1 MIITPDGKTIVTKQV
16 ATVKPSVAKSV
27 TAGPTVINTA
37 KLAVAKPAVAKSAV
51 AKPSTVDVLAK
62 PSKPKTKIIIR
73 KVISS
78 EEVSYRNSNI
88 EYHLP
93 RDFVIAKGFLTS
105 LPLYT
110 NQI

>member
-37 KLAVAKPAVAKSAV
+37 VAKPAVAKSAV
-51 AKPSTVDVLAK
+51 AKPSTVDVSAK

-78 EEVSYRNSNI
+78 EEVSYRS
-88 EYHLP
+88 
-93 RDFVIAKGFLTS
+93 
-105 LPLYT
+105 
-110 NQI
+110 

>member
-1 MIITPDGKTIVTKQV
+1 MTEKKHVIITPDGKTIVTKQV

-37 KLAVAKPAVAKSAV
+37 KPAVAKPAVAKSAV
-51 AKPSTVDVLAK
+51 AKPSTVDVSAK

-78 EEVSYRNSNI
+78 EEVSYR
-88 EYHLP
+88 
-93 RDFVIAKGFLTS
+93 T
-105 LPLYT
+105 
-110 NQI
+110 